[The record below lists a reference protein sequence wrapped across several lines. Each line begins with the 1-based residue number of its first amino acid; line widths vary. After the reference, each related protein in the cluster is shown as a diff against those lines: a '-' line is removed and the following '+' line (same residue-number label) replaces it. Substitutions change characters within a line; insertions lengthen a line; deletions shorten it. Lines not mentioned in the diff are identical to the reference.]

1 MGFFRTV
8 LQLVDDAVLYRM
20 TALMLVT
27 VAGLFSPAL
36 ANAEGE
42 SDTQFR
48 GYYDYRQRID
58 DRTRGFGSLGY
69 EELLDE
75 ERLFG
80 AWTQLVA
87 KGGVSYDATER
98 IRLEAGLG
106 MYYKWLSG
114 ATDRFEVRP
123 WQAVTFDWPEIR
135 ALARWVVHHRFM
147 LEERFIE
154 TTEWDASLRMRYR
167 LAFSIP
173 VNRHTVEPG
182 AFYIPMWAEFYGDL
196 SQNEQELY
204 ADKARYSAGL
214 GYVFNK
220 TWTAELSYSLQ
231 QSRDSVGADVQFD
244 DNIIQ
249 LKIKTTVR
257 IRDYLKSR

>member
-1 MGFFRTV
+1 
-8 LQLVDDAVLYRM
+8 LDD
-20 TALMLVT
+20 
-27 VAGLFSPAL
+27 
-36 ANAEGE
+36 
-42 SDTQFR
+42 
-48 GYYDYRQRID
+48 
-58 DRTRGFGSLGY
+58 
-69 EELLDE
+69 

-80 AWTQLVA
+80 VWTQLVA

-123 WQAVTFDWPEIR
+123 WQAVTFDWPEVR

-173 VNRHTVEPG
+173 VNRNTVEPG
-182 AFYIPMWAEFYGDL
+182 AFYLPLWAEFYGDL
-196 SQNEQELY
+196 NQNEQELF

-220 TWTAELSYSLQ
+220 TWTGELSYSLQ